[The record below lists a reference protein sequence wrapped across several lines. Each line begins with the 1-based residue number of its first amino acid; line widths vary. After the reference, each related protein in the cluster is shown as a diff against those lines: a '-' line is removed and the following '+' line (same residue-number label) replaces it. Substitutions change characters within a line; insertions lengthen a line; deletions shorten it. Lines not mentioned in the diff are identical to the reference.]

1 MASKR
6 NGRGRK
12 ILGEAAPDLGHVD
25 HFCRLKLA
33 SPKGH
38 CGTVKFGAWALLA
51 SVHQAAMHIVQCIS
65 NRELQS
71 QSENRKSRSLTSL
84 IGILLRR
91 LARFLAYAE

>member
-12 ILGEAAPDLGHVD
+12 ILGEAEPDLGHVD

-65 NRELQS
+65 NREL
-71 QSENRKSRSLTSL
+71 T
-84 IGILLRR
+84 
-91 LARFLAYAE
+91 AESV